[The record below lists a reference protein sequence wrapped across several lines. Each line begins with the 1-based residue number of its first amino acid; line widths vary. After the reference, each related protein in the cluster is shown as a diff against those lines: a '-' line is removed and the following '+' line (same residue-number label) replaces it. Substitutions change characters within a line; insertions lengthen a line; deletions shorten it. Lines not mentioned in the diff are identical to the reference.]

1 METNWMFLSW
11 AFALFGTGLLV
22 ARVKQRDAYWYGW
35 LAVVMYCFH
44 QSEEH
49 GYDFRGW
56 RYAFVPYMNEG
67 IGTALFAS
75 LCAEG
80 QSSCP
85 LDPKM
90 TLYINTM
97 MIWVGFSGS
106 MLAAHAYPEKFLL
119 AGSLSWD
126 TAVVNGLGG
135 HVAPG
140 SGSE

>member
-1 METNWMFLSW
+1 MFLSW

-67 IGTALFAS
+67 IGTVLFAS

-97 MIWVGFSGS
+97 MIW
-106 MLAAHAYPEKFLL
+106 LLWLHARCTCVPAKV
-119 AGSLSWD
+119 SPR
-126 TAVVNGLGG
+126 GLTELG
-135 HVAPG
+135 HRRGQRARRPRRTGCRERLV
-140 SGSE
+140 